1 MTLTDKEAYESEDL
15 PWNYVEVGRSGYV
28 DDAIRISYCSL
39 SKNLRK
45 EVNFFL

>member
-28 DDAIRISYCSL
+28 VDAIRISYCSL
-39 SKNLRK
+39 SKTLERK
-45 EVNFFL
+45 